1 MGEADAI
8 EEIRSNLPCSVELPA
23 GCGKTETIVR
33 LVERAAEDGHRSLVL
48 THTHAGIDAIK
59 RRLRKLGVAG
69 GLVTV
74 STLDSWCF
82 ALVSRFPQLS
92 GVVVGEEPDWAES
105 QQYHEGG
112 AAAVDT
118 DAIRRMLVASYELL
132 VVDEY
137 QDCQKWQH
145 ALVAG
150 IARSLP
156 AAVFGDRMQGL
167 FFFGD
172 SNDSVSWE
180 SDVLPVFP
188 AVDVEITPWR
198 WKDHNPQLGDWLIDA
213 RNKLMS
219 GEGIDIASS
228 PITRHTLDELVLA
241 CGNQPSHPM
250 RVAVIAKQDFL
261 CASMAPRL
269 FSYSMIEEVEGRF
282 LIAFA
287 ETIDTGSPSEIAA
300 ATVTFAVKCATGV
313 ARPFD
318 SASRKQL
325 AKGKKLTGVR
335 FEPFPDQRALVD
347 SLLVDSSPKAVLAAL
362 RSLASL
368 NKFRLFRREA
378 WFGVLDALSAS
389 QMTEEL
395 TVREAVVQ
403 HRARLRLAGRY
414 PESRVLARPLLIKGL
429 EFDYAVVTGLENYD
443 AHELYVCLTRGSRG
457 VTVISN
463 DTVFSP
469 ARPG

>member
-59 RRLRKLGVAG
+59 RRLRKLGVSG

-92 GVVVGEEPDWAES
+92 GVVVGEEPDWARS
-105 QQYHEGG
+105 KQYHEGG
-112 AAAVDT
+112 AAAVDA

-145 ALVAG
+145 ALVSG
-150 IARSLP
+150 IADSLP
-156 AAVFGDRMQGL
+156 TAVFGDRMQGL

-180 SDVLPVFP
+180 SDVLPDFP
-188 AVDVEITPWR
+188 AVELTITPWR
-198 WKDHNPQLGDWLIDA
+198 WKDHNPQLGDWLLDA
-213 RNKLMS
+213 RSRLMS
-219 GEGIDIASS
+219 GEGIDFASS
-228 PITRHTLDELVLA
+228 PIAHHPPGDLVPA
-241 CGNQPSHPM
+241 CRKQPAHPM
-250 RVAVIAKQDFL
+250 RVAVIAQQHFQ
-261 CASMAPRL
+261 CAAMAPQL
-269 FSYSMIEEVEGRF
+269 FNYSMIEEVEGRF
-282 LIAFA
+282 LVAFA
-287 ETIDTGSPSEIAA
+287 DTIDSGSPSEIAA
-300 ATVTFAVKCATGV
+300 ATVKFAVKCATGV
-313 ARPFD
+313 AKPFD
-318 SASRKQL
+318 APARKQL
-325 AKGKKLTGVR
+325 ANGKKLTGIR
-335 FEPFPDQRALVD
+335 FDPVPDQRALVD
-347 SLLVDSSPKAVLAAL
+347 SLLDDASPQAVLAAL
-362 RSLASL
+362 KSLAKL
-368 NKFRLFRREA
+368 NKFRLYRREA
-378 WFGVLDALSAS
+378 WFGVLDALSTS
-389 QMTEEL
+389 QITEDL

-403 HRARLRLAGRY
+403 HRARLRLTGRY

-429 EFDYAVVTGLENYD
+429 EFDYAVVTGPENYD

-457 VTVISN
+457 VAVISEE
-463 DTVFSP
+463 TFFSP